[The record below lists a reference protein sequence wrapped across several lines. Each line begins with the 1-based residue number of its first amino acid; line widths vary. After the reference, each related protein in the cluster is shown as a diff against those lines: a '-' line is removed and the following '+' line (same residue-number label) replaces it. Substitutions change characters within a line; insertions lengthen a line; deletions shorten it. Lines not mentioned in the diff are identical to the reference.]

1 MSDIGRIIV
10 GSLGGL
16 AASLSKVLAVD
27 TGRLAILFY
36 SADVS
41 AVNDLRVTIFIFTP
55 ILVLLGGIVGWVSGE
70 EHRLKLLAIGCSA
83 PALLAPWTTG
93 QLDSA
98 SGPLIASIG
107 ITPAYAQIA
116 PASPAPGDFATG
128 LSVLLGLTS
137 VEEQRYWVIV
147 GSDPDLEGATAFA
160 EAINQTAPELDAFV
174 GSRMPGNE
182 NYAVIVGGTDA
193 YLPFTAAQQLRKEA
207 IEVPFI
213 RSDAYLSAFPDRKP
227 VGPLP
232 ID

>member
-1 MSDIGRIIV
+1 MPDIGRFIV
-10 GSLGGL
+10 GCLGGL

-27 TGRLAILFY
+27 TGQLAILFY
-36 SADVS
+36 SADVT

-55 ILVLLGGIVGWVSGE
+55 ILMFLGGVVGWVSGE

-93 QLDSA
+93 QLDTA

-107 ITPAYAQIA
+107 ITPAYAQTEKV
-116 PASPAPGDFATG
+116 SPTGSDFTTG

-137 VEEQRYWVIV
+137 VEDQRYWVIV
-147 GSDPDLEGATAFA
+147 GSDPDLEGAQAFA
-160 EAINQTAPELDAFV
+160 EAINATSPELDAFV

-193 YLPFTAAQQLRKEA
+193 YLPYSAAEALRKQA
-207 IEVPFI
+207 IKVPFI
-213 RSDAYLSAFPDRKP
+213 RSDAYLSNFPDREP
-227 VGPLP
+227 V
-232 ID
+232 D